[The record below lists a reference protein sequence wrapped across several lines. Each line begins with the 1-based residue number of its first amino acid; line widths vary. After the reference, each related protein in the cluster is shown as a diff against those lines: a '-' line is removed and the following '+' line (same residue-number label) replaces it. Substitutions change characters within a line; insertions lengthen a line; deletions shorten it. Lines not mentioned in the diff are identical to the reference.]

1 MLQIEGFCGAWRSG
15 GLGLHLDWGQSQASL
30 SQKPEAQPGSMR
42 AHRGLELRIRDLL
55 VHRLFLGTLPGLR
68 AGGWGAGSSE

>member
-1 MLQIEGFCGAWRSG
+1 MLQIGGFCGAWRSG

-42 AHRGLELRIRDLL
+42 AHRGLELRIPDLL
-55 VHRLFLGTLPGLR
+55 GAQAVPRDSARTQSRGL
-68 AGGWGAGSSE
+68 GGWIQ